1 MKPTPLGH
9 HDIRERLAALPGWQH
24 RGDAI
29 ERVFDRGDFN
39 GSLHFVNAVGEAANK
54 ANHHPDITIHWNR
67 VTLTLSSHDAG
78 GLTQRDFDLAK
89 IIDALAN
96 PE

>member
-1 MKPTPLGH
+1 MFVKQT
-9 HDIRERLAALPGWQH
+9 D
-24 RGDAI
+24 GDPVWGSCA
-29 ERVFDRGDFN
+29 VDFN

-54 ANHHPDITIHWNR
+54 ANHHPDIMIQWNR

-89 IIDALAN
+89 SIDALAD
-96 PE
+96 PG